1 MDTKSLRLILWAL
14 GVVAIGALPAPRTY
28 ADEPAPSPAPGAPVG
43 PPTLPPTTAAPAPTP
58 ALAAPAAR
66 PAYPA
71 TRLDDVA
78 YVLHGEKVADPYRW
92 LEDDASP
99 EVEAWDAAQEAL
111 VRARLDAVPGR
122 AALKARIDGELDL
135 ESIKGLPRFAGGRR
149 WWTERPAGKNHAI
162 VHAQKDDDTGPDEV
176 IFDPN
181 AWSADGTEGLRGYT
195 PSPDGRFVAYFR
207 DRKGSENSTMYLR
220 DLTKGKDADLV
231 VTRMKFSQIR
241 WAPDSSGFWYSRL
254 PDPDSVPAGQ
264 AQHHRRVRFH
274 RLTDPLLIDDE
285 LVYGTGRPDIEGMYV
300 GSSTDEKTSF
310 LVRGLPS
317 QSLDTFEIARV
328 DGKTVVKPLL
338 VGVDAITHFDKVGE
352 TYLLTTDL
360 DAPRKRVCTAT
371 AETVGDP
378 KRWTTIVPEAEGVLE
393 DVLPVAGVLVVHTR
407 ENVVSRIRVVDL
419 EGKDLGEV
427 ALPGPGTARGLV
439 TKPGDPRLWFAFESY
454 HLPVTTY
461 VVDVASARRPL
472 TVLDRAPTTI
482 DVEALETLRATY
494 PSKDGT
500 RIPIFL
506 LHRKDVPLDGR
517 APLVL
522 SGYGGFRVG
531 RYPGWSPANALW
543 AELGGVFAVACL
555 RGGDEFGEEWHKAG
569 SLGTKQNVYDD
580 LIAGTDWL
588 VSTGRAHRDRLAIQ
602 GGSNGGLL
610 VAVVTNQRPD
620 LCRAVVCS
628 VPLTDMLRYHRFQ
641 YAKVW
646 TKEYGDPDVE
656 AEYRWIRP
664 YSPVHNVKGGAAYP
678 SSLVTAG
685 LHDGRVNAFHARK
698 IAAAW
703 QAATASERPILLS
716 IDRASGHGS
725 SSRLQAKA
733 DLLDRMCFLLSELD
747 GDARRAG
754 AERSRTDEG
763 TEAAP
768 PGAK

>member
-1 MDTKSLRLILWAL
+1 VDKSLRWIVGAL
-14 GVVAIGALPAPRTY
+14 GIVAVGALPARGY
-28 ADEPAPSPAPGAPVG
+28 ADDPAPAAPPIVQPTAPRPPAGPAP
-43 PPTLPPTTAAPAPTP
+43 AATP
-58 ALAAPAAR
+58 AR

-71 TRLDDVA
+71 TRVGDEVT
-78 YVLHGEKVADPYRW
+78 VLHGETVPDPYRW

-99 EVEAWDAAQEAL
+99 EVEAWDAAQEAV
-111 VRARLDAVPGR
+111 VRARLDAVPAR
-122 AALKARIDGELDL
+122 ATLKARIDAELDL
-135 ESIKGLPRFAGGRR
+135 ESVKGLPRFAGGRR

-162 VHAQKDDDTGPDEV
+162 VHAQKDDDSGPDEV

-181 AWSADGTEGLRGYT
+181 AWSADGTEGLKGYT
-195 PSPDGRFVAYFR
+195 PSPDGRWVAYFR
-207 DRKGSENSTMYLR
+207 DRKGSENATMHLR
-220 DLTKGKDADLV
+220 DLSTGKDSGLV
-231 VTRMKFSQIR
+231 VTRMKFSQIQ

-264 AQHHRRVRFH
+264 EQLHRRVRFH
-274 RLTDPLLIDDE
+274 RLADPLLLDDE
-285 LVYGTGRPDIEGMYV
+285 LVYGTGRPDIEGMWV
-300 GSSTDEKTSF
+300 GSSTDEKTMF
-310 LVRGLPS
+310 LVRGMPS
-317 QSLDTFEIARV
+317 ESRDTFEIARV
-328 DGKTVVKPLL
+328 DGRTVVKPLL
-338 VGVDAITHFDKVGE
+338 VGVDAITHVDKVGE

-360 DAPRKRVCTAT
+360 DAPRQRVCTAT

-378 KRWTTIVPEAEGVLE
+378 KRWTTIVPEGEGVLE
-393 DVLPVAGVLVVHTR
+393 DVLPVAGVVVVHAR
-407 ENVVSRIRVVDL
+407 ENLVSRIRVLDL

-461 VVDVASARRPL
+461 VVDLTSGRRPL
-472 TVLDRAPTTI
+472 TELDRAPTTI
-482 DVEALETLRATY
+482 DVEALETLRSTY

-506 LHRKDVPLDGR
+506 LHRKDVPLDGK

-531 RYPGWSPANALW
+531 RYPGWSPASALW

-555 RGGDEFGEEWHKAG
+555 RGGDEFGETWHKAG
-569 SLGTKQNVYDD
+569 SRGTKQNVYDD
-580 LIAGTDWL
+580 LIAGADWL

-610 VAVVTNQRPD
+610 VAAVANQRPD

-664 YSPVHNVKGGAAYP
+664 YSPVHNVKAGVSYP
-678 SSLVTAG
+678 ASLVTAG

-703 QAATASERPILLS
+703 QAATVSERPILLS

-733 DLLDRMCFLLSELD
+733 DLLDRMCFLLAELE
-747 GDARRAG
+747 GDALRADAARPG
-754 AERSRTDEG
+754 TDEG
-763 TEAAP
+763 TAP
-768 PGAK
+768 APAGGK